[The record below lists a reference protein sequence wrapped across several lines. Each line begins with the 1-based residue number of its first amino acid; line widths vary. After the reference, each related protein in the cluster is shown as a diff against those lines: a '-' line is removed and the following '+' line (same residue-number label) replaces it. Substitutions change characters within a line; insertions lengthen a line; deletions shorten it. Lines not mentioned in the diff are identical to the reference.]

1 MLKRRD
7 RLGRL
12 AVEVSVVLLSS
23 KVVKR
28 EIRQYFWHQHT
39 GGAQKSSFSA
49 VGKKKKKKDISTKL
63 FDVPVRVFLI
73 QQPFLDEIFLQKLD
87 VEAFVAFE

>member
-1 MLKRRD
+1 LLKRRD

-28 EIRQYFWHQHT
+28 EIRQYCWHQHA
-39 GGAQKSSFSA
+39 GGGSKIKFF
-49 VGKKKKKKDISTKL
+49 GRWEKEEKERYLYETL
-63 FDVPVRVFLI
+63 
-73 QQPFLDEIFLQKLD
+73 
-87 VEAFVAFE
+87 